1 MKYILIDMEKIIY
14 NSSVFV
20 SLELYYIF
28 VIHYYIFCKE
38 KYGFNNL

>member
-1 MKYILIDMEKIIY
+1 MKNILINMEKMIN

-38 KYGFNNL
+38 KYGFDNL